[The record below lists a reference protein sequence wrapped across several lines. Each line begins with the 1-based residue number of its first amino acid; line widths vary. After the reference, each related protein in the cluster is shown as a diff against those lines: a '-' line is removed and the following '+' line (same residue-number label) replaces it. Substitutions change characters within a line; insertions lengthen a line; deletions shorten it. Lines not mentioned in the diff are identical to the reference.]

1 ATPGEEASDRSRW
14 VAIGLVATTSSLPGR
29 PWLWNS
35 SASWSVNVGRA
46 QRPSFFEDIS
56 TPYKPLAD
64 GRLAKG
70 SGSNAHTSRQASANR
85 RPARLRRHAGGGR
98 AASTAAGCPNRLNAA
113 GERGKR

>member
-35 SASWSVNVGRA
+35 SASWAVNVGRA

-56 TPYKPLAD
+56 TPYKPLPD
-64 GRLAKG
+64 GRTAKG
-70 SGSNAHTSRQASANR
+70 SGSHAHRSRQAGGIL
-85 RPARLRRHAGGGR
+85 RPAAPRLMRPPSSAPPH
-98 AASTAAGCPNRLNAA
+98 
-113 GERGKR
+113 

>member
-56 TPYKPLAD
+56 TPYKPFGGWPASQRERIERPYLKASQRKPSPGPPAPSCWRRARRVHG
-64 GRLAKG
+64 GRL
-70 SGSNAHTSRQASANR
+70 SEPIERSRR
-85 RPARLRRHAGGGR
+85 AG
-98 AASTAAGCPNRLNAA
+98 
-113 GERGKR
+113 

>member
-56 TPYKPLAD
+56 TPYKPLPD
-64 GRLAKG
+64 GRTAKG
-70 SGSNAHTSRQASANR
+70 SGSNAHRSRQAGGIR
-85 RPARLRRHAGGGR
+85 RPAPPGLMLTAAAARPHGRLSEPIERSGR
-98 AASTAAGCPNRLNAA
+98 AG
-113 GERGKR
+113 